1 MDHVFPDIYDVS
13 NGFSLTPNL
22 DALAASGTVFS
33 KGYVTNSVCATSRA
47 GLLTGRYQ
55 NRFGYEYN
63 LVKTQYALDTWTHN
77 GSSRYFSSEETMA
90 DVLSAEGYDTSCIGK
105 WHVGSE
111 DVHHLN
117 RGFQNFYGLIEGSR
131 EYFGGDNRAGKFLQL
146 NGVNVENEL
155 SSSDYVTDV
164 FTDKAIAFIDA
175 SNESENR
182 FFSIYSYNAS
192 WPLSS

>member
-1 MDHVFPDIYDVS
+1 
-13 NGFSLTPNL
+13 
-22 DALAASGTVFS
+22 
-33 KGYVTNSVCATSRA
+33 
-47 GLLTGRYQ
+47 
-55 NRFGYEYN
+55 
-63 LVKTQYALDTWTHN
+63 
-77 GSSRYFSSEETMA
+77 MA

-111 DVHHLN
+111 NVHHPNN

-146 NGVNVENEL
+146 VSVNVENLEEL

-175 SNESENR
+175 SNESETV
-182 FFSIYSYNAS
+182 FQYLSYTTPHGPYQAKQSDIDAMEGVDEDPLNQGWGTAS
-192 WPLSS
+192 VRKNYLATDL